1 MSNIPILATIEK
13 VEEVSGK
20 YGLEKV
26 SSVTT
31 DDGGQHKVYTK
42 PAAQSVYGI
51 LAPGLRVEL
60 MPKSSGAGWL
70 ISKASNA
77 PAPDAPAL
85 PPNFKPASQAPE
97 RVIQPASKKEKWTPE
112 VKGKFI
118 AEKAEHYALAY
129 YYVSN
134 AFDAKDIIVTEDTLR
149 AGAATVLISMD
160 KHMLKW

>member
-1 MSNIPILATIEK
+1 MSQIFATIASVQEK
-13 VEEVSGK
+13 TNQFGTM
-20 YGLEKV
+20 EKACA
-26 SSVTT
+26 VTL
-31 DDGGQHKVYTK
+31 DDGTQTTVYTK
-42 PAAQSVYGI
+42 PAAKTIYGV
-51 LAPGLRVEL
+51 LSPGLRVEL
-60 MPKSSGAGWL
+60 TPKASGAGWL
-70 ISKASNA
+70 ISKVSNA

-85 PPNFKPASQAPE
+85 PPNFKPAGQAPE
-97 RVIQPASKKEKWTPE
+97 RVSQPESKKEKWTAE